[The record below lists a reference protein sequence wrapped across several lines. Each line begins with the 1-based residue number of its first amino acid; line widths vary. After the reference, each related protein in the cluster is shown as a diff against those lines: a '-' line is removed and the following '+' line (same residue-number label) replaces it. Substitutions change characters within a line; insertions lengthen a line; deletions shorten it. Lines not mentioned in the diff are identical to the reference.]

1 MYDIFE
7 KLLKETGYRA
17 ADVAKGT
24 GIHPSTFSDWKK
36 GKSVP
41 KPDKMMKI
49 AKFFDVP
56 LEYLYGN
63 SDVRL
68 NEKTVKSDMSA
79 FAAYLKQ
86 LGWNVSLETED
97 GEDYYGI
104 DNGQV
109 FINVSSE
116 KYLAF
121 ENKIR
126 NECVDG
132 ILGFLTE
139 SLSNYDVGVLAAHH
153 TSRPEPGADDSP
165 EKDEEFMDEYE

>member
-1 MYDIFE
+1 MNSVDIVK
-7 KLLKETGYRA
+7 KLCRENGIS
-17 ADVAKGT
+17 VAKLERELGFAN
-24 GIHPSTFSDWKK
+24 GYIRGLKK
-36 GKSVP
+36 GVFPS
-41 KPDKMMKI
+41 DRLEKI
-49 AKFFDVP
+49 AKFFNVP

-68 NEKTVKSDMSA
+68 NEETVKSDMSA
-79 FAAYLKQ
+79 FAAYLKR
-86 LGWNVSLETED
+86 LGWNVSLATEG

-104 DNGQV
+104 NNGQV
-109 FINVSSE
+109 FINVSPE

-165 EKDEEFMDEYE
+165 EKDEEFMDEHE

>member
-1 MYDIFE
+1 MNSVDIVK
-7 KLLKETGYRA
+7 KLCRENGIS
-17 ADVAKGT
+17 VAKLERELGFAN
-24 GIHPSTFSDWKK
+24 GYIRGLKK
-36 GKSVP
+36 GVFPS
-41 KPDKMMKI
+41 DRLEKI

-68 NEKTVKSDMSA
+68 DEDTVISDMTA

-86 LGWNVSLETED
+86 LGWNVSLATED

-153 TSRPEPGADDSP
+153 NAMPEPGTDDSP
-165 EKDEEFMDEYE
+165 EKDQKLLDEN